1 MSQVRF
7 LNETNN
13 IADQYGGDG
22 TEFYQVKARL
32 AMLDKNY
39 KLAELYYME
48 QCCVLYNAIEVLE
61 MYHELHMWDDC
72 ITEAKS

>member
-1 MSQVRF
+1 MTLVLSNLQ
-7 LNETNN
+7 
-13 IADQYGGDG
+13 GGDG

-48 QCCVLYNAIEVLE
+48 QVREHESAEFGLRLSETPSLMYN
-61 MYHELHMWDDC
+61 
-72 ITEAKS
+72 